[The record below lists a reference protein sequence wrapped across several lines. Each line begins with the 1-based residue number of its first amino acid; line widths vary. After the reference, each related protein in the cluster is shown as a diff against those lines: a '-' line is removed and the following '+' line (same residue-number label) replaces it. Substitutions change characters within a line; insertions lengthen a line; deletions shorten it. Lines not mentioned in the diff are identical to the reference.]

1 MIKCITFDLDD
12 TLWAVNPVIVAANKT
27 LYQWLSENAEL
38 FVNCYQLRD
47 FETLKQQ
54 ALQQFPEIG
63 HSVTLIRL
71 KQLEIGLLAAGY
83 PQDQAVALSQQAF
96 EVFIEARNQV
106 ALFEHA
112 RSVLESLKQ
121 SGYLIGAL
129 SNGNADVNRVGLGD
143 LFDFALNADGVGK
156 EKPHPL
162 MFEQMLHNHHL
173 RPEQVIHIGD
183 NPHHDIVGAK
193 NAGLWT
199 IWVNLTESAWPEVE
213 VADRDVSC
221 LSDIP
226 AMVAEIAAMSGQRAT
241 L

>member
-12 TLWAVNPVIVAANKT
+12 TLWAVNPVIIAANQT

-38 FVNCYQLRD
+38 FVNFYQLRD
-47 FETLKQQ
+47 FDALKQQ
-54 ALQQFPEIG
+54 ALQQFPDIG
-63 HSVTLIRL
+63 HSVTQIRL
-71 KQLEIGLLAAGY
+71 KQLEIGLLTAGY
-83 PQDQAVALSQQAF
+83 PQEQAIALSHQAF

-106 ALFEHA
+106 ELFEHA
-112 RSVLESLKQ
+112 RGVLEKLKQ
-121 SGYLIGAL
+121 AGYLIGAL

-162 MFEQMLHNHHL
+162 MFEQMLHNNGL

-183 NPHHDIVGAK
+183 NPQHDILGAK
-193 NAGLWT
+193 QAGLWT
-199 IWVNLTESAWPEVE
+199 IWVNLTESVWPETDT
-213 VADRDVSC
+213 ADRDVTC

-226 AMVAEIAAMSGQRAT
+226 VMVAQIASISGHRAT

>member
-199 IWVNLTESAWPEVE
+199 IWVNLTESAWPEEE

>member
-12 TLWAVNPVIVAANKT
+12 TLWAVNPVIIAANKT

-38 FVNCYQLRD
+38 FVKCYKLRD
-47 FETLKQQ
+47 FEVLKQQ
-54 ALQQFPEIG
+54 ALQQSPDIG

-106 ALFEHA
+106 ELFEHA
-112 RSVLESLKQ
+112 RGVLEKLRQ

-162 MFEQMLHNHHL
+162 MFEQMLHSNQL

-183 NPHHDIVGAK
+183 NPHHDILGAK
-193 NAGLWT
+193 HVGLWT
-199 IWVNLTESAWPEVE
+199 IWVNLTGAVWPEAE
-213 VADRDVSC
+213 TADRDVSC
-221 LSDIP
+221 LSKIP
-226 AMVAEIAAMSGQRAT
+226 DMVAEIASISGHRAT

>member
-12 TLWAVNPVIVAANKT
+12 TLWEVNPVIIAANQT

-38 FVNCYQLRD
+38 FVNSYQLQD

-54 ALQQFPEIG
+54 ALQQFPSIG
-63 HSVTLIRL
+63 HSVTQIRL

-83 PQDQAVALSQQAF
+83 PMEQAIALSHQAF

-106 ALFEHA
+106 ELFEHA
-112 RSVLESLKQ
+112 RGVLEKLKQ

-162 MFEQMLHNHHL
+162 MFEQMLHNNGL

-183 NPHHDIVGAK
+183 NPHHDILGAK
-193 NAGLWT
+193 HAGLWT
-199 IWVNLTESAWPEVE
+199 IWVNLTESAWPEADT
-213 VADRDVSC
+213 ADRDVTC

-226 AMVAEIAAMSGQRAT
+226 AMVAEIELISGHRAT

>member
-27 LYQWLSENAEL
+27 LYQWLSDNAEL

-226 AMVAEIAAMSGQRAT
+226 AMVAEIAAMSGRRAT

>member
-12 TLWAVNPVIVAANKT
+12 TLWAVNPVIIAANQT

-38 FVNCYQLRD
+38 FVNSYQLQD

-54 ALQQFPEIG
+54 ALQQFPGIG
-63 HSVTLIRL
+63 HSVTQIRL

-83 PQDQAVALSQQAF
+83 PQEQALALSHQAF

-106 ALFEHA
+106 ELFEHA
-112 RSVLESLKQ
+112 RGVLEKLKQ

-162 MFEQMLHNHHL
+162 MFEQMLHNNGL

-183 NPHHDIVGAK
+183 NPHHDILGAK
-193 NAGLWT
+193 HAGLWT
-199 IWVNLTESAWPEVE
+199 IWVNLTDIVWPEAE
-213 VADRDVSC
+213 TADRDVSC

-226 AMVAEIAAMSGQRAT
+226 TMVAEIAAISGHRET

>member
-226 AMVAEIAAMSGQRAT
+226 AMVAEIAAMSGRRAT